1 MSVNESELPQ
11 FSAGPTTP
19 LGQIINP
26 NGLPVATKK
35 QSGGLLKRIMANA
48 KAMPKVKPKA
58 QKASVAKLSRR
69 GLESDQK
76 VHIGRNKVKFY

>member
-1 MSVNESELPQ
+1 MSTNEADLAQ
-11 FSAGPTTP
+11 FAGPTTP

-35 QSGGLLKRIMANA
+35 QSGGLLKRIMANV

-58 QKASVAKLSRR
+58 HKSSISKPSRR

>member
-1 MSVNESELPQ
+1 MVDESSLPQ
-11 FSAGPTTP
+11 FAGPTTP

-48 KAMPKVKPKA
+48 KAIPKVKPKVH
-58 QKASVAKLSRR
+58 KSSISKPSRKR
-69 GLESDQK
+69 LEADSK
-76 VHIGRNKVKFY
+76 VHFGKRPTKWY